1 MARRGKRIRPA
12 IMVPVASM
20 GDIAFLLI
28 IFFILAA
35 RFSEDSGIKIERA
48 KSEDIVKIEEHPPVS
63 VMMDGDGLLWV
74 DGTEV
79 VKDKLLSEVEARLV
93 GYEADRRRLLVTFDA
108 NLTYAD
114 FEPIAEIL
122 AQLGVPLMMAGQLEQ
137 NNSQPTSVE
146 Q

>member
-1 MARRGKRIRPA
+1 
-12 IMVPVASM
+12 MVPVASM

-28 IFFILAA
+28 IFFVLAA

-63 VMMDGDGLLWV
+63 IMMDGDGQLWV
-74 DGTEV
+74 DGAEV
-79 VKDKLLSEVEARLV
+79 TKDNLLTSVEERLV
-93 GYEADRRRLLVTFDA
+93 GYEQERRRLLVTFDA

-122 AQLGVPLMMAGQLEQ
+122 AQLNAPLMMAGQLDVNLTKTHVKTRKQSE
-137 NNSQPTSVE
+137 N
-146 Q
+146 

>member
-28 IFFILAA
+28 IFFVLAA

-63 VMMDGDGLLWV
+63 IMMDGDGQLWV
-74 DGTEV
+74 DGAEV
-79 VKDKLLSEVEARLV
+79 TKDNLLTSVEERLV
-93 GYEADRRRLLVTFDA
+93 GYEQERRRLLVTFDA

-122 AQLGVPLMMAGQLEQ
+122 AQLNAPLMMAGQLDKDARQ
-137 NNSQPTSVE
+137 NPKAE
-146 Q
+146 